1 MRTNSCSARARIVLL
16 SAIASVCGCAGN
28 GPASQSGGSAFDQLQ
43 VNIFNQHCLS
53 AGCHN
58 TQAQAG
64 SMDLTAGLSYEQLV
78 NVAPSNPAALG
89 AGLKRVVPFDP
100 NSSFLLVKLTGPGAG
115 EGSQM
120 PQGMDPLSPSDI
132 DAIRSWILAG
142 APRGDMPQATA
153 TPTPPP
159 TATPSDTPTPPDTA
173 TPSDTATPAPT
184 VTGTPPST
192 STVTPT
198 ASPSPSPTATP
209 TLSAFDQIQQTIF
222 NTTCTDAFCHDAQG
236 QMGGLVLVAGR
247 SYANL
252 VGVVPQN
259 AAAAAAG
266 LLRVTPNDPDKSF
279 LVIKVAGPPPLE
291 GLQMPLGKMPLSAAQ
306 MQLIRDWI
314 SAGAAP

>member
-1 MRTNSCSARARIVLL
+1 MPTDTCIARARVALL
-16 SAIASVCGCAGN
+16 CAVASLCGCAGN

-43 VNIFNQHCLS
+43 VNIFNQHCLA

-64 SMDLTAGLSYEQLV
+64 SMDLTTGLSYDQLV
-78 NVAPSNPAALG
+78 NVTPSNPVAQS
-89 AGLKRVVPFDP
+89 AGLRRVVPFDP
-100 NSSFLLVKLTGPGAG
+100 NSSFLLIKLTGPGAG

-120 PQGMDPLSPSDI
+120 PQGMYPLSPSDI

-142 APRGDMPQATA
+142 APRGNTPEPTV
-153 TPTPPP
+153 TPTPPLP
-159 TATPSDTPTPPDTA
+159 TATASDSPTPL
-173 TPSDTATPAPT
+173 DTATPAPT

-198 ASPSPSPTATP
+198 ASPSPSPTVTP
-209 TLSAFDQIQQTIF
+209 TLSAFGQIQQTIF

-236 QMGGLVLVAGR
+236 QMGGLVLVEGQ

-266 LLRVTPNDPDKSF
+266 LLRVTPNDPDRSF
-279 LVIKVAGPPPLE
+279 LVTKVAGQPPLVY
-291 GLQMPLGKMPLSAAQ
+291 GSQMPLGKTPLTAAQ
-306 MQLIRDWI
+306 VQLIRDWI
-314 SAGAAP
+314 SAGAQP

>member
-1 MRTNSCSARARIVLL
+1 MRTDSRIAHARIALFV
-16 SAIASVCGCAGN
+16 AVASLCGCAGN
-28 GPASQSGGSAFDQLQ
+28 GPGSQSSGSAFDQLQ

-64 SMDLTAGLSYEQLV
+64 SMDLTTGLSYDQLV
-78 NVAPSNPAALG
+78 NVTPSNPAAQS
-89 AGLKRVVPFDP
+89 AGLHRVVPFDP
-100 NSSFLLVKLTGPGAG
+100 NSSFLLIKLTGPGPG

-132 DAIRSWILAG
+132 AAIRSWILAG
-142 APRGDMPQATA
+142 APRGGTA
-153 TPTPPP
+153 EPTVTPTSPPLP
-159 TATPSDTPTPPDTA
+159 TATASDTS

-198 ASPSPSPTATP
+198 ASPSPSPTVTP
-209 TLSAFDQIQQTIF
+209 TLSAFGQIQQTIF
-222 NTTCTDAFCHDAQG
+222 NTTCTDAFCHDLQG
-236 QMGGLVLVAGR
+236 QMGGLVLVEGQ

-279 LVIKVAGPPPLE
+279 LVTKVAGQPPLVE
-291 GLQMPLGKMPLSAAQ
+291 GSQMPLGKTPLTAAQ
-306 MQLIRDWI
+306 VQLIRDWI
-314 SAGAAP
+314 SAGAQQ